1 MKHSGIGSSV
11 IMNKVKQNQHFFL
24 LEEKGKNKKDRG
36 SEIEW
41 GGESSESFEKMRNQ
55 NVFR

>member
-1 MKHSGIGSSV
+1 MKHSGIGSTV

-36 SEIEW
+36 SEIE
-41 GGESSESFEKMRNQ
+41 
-55 NVFR
+55 

>member
-1 MKHSGIGSSV
+1 MI
-11 IMNKVKQNQHFFL
+11 INKVKQNHFFFL

-41 GGESSESFEKMRNQ
+41 GGEALKALKNEQSESF
-55 NVFR
+55 